1 MTTEN
6 TIEAGT
12 DTATAPIDAQAAQDW
27 AALEAQA
34 GAPDPA
40 PETEQLPAVD
50 LAAEIGGLLS
60 LLSEMAAPAF
70 PSLKKIYTKETIER
84 ASGAVAAVCNKHGWL
99 SGGVMGGWA
108 EEITAAAVL
117 VPLAATTYA
126 GIKADNAARE
136 KEAAQHANE

>member
-6 TIEAGT
+6 TEQTPAT
-12 DTATAPIDAQAAQDW
+12 DPQEAQDW
-27 AALEAQA
+27 AALESQA
-34 GAPDPA
+34 AATAGPIEGEA
-40 PETEQLPAVD
+40 ETLPAVD
-50 LAAEIGGLLS
+50 LAAEIGGLLT

-70 PSLKKIYTKETIER
+70 PSLKKIYTPQTIER
-84 ASGAVAAVCNKHGWL
+84 ASGSIAAVCNKHGWL

-126 GIKADNAARE
+126 GIKADIAARQ
-136 KEAAQHANE
+136 KEAEAHANG